1 MNVPSGY
8 TALDLIGFTDKGIYN
23 SSASY
28 VKNDIVH
35 YNGNLWKCLIDD
47 TTGVTPAEG
56 ANWTIFLAEPS
67 NAAEGMIAPIEDTA
81 TASRSYAAGDQLIL
95 EDILYKAKTAI
106 TVGTALVVDTNI
118 ELADDLT
125 TQLGE
130 KANSDDLGT
139 AAAKDSTNTVEKN
152 STDLPEGG
160 AVYSEDKK
168 TRESIAPVEETAT
181 ASQAYAAG
189 EEFYYNGILYK
200 ATAAIA
206 QGGTITP
213 DTNCTTADK
222 VSTEIKALKALG
234 LSVVNGKVCQTY
246 NN

>member
-8 TALDLIGFTDKGIYN
+8 TALDLIGFTDKETYD

-35 YNGNLWKCLIDD
+35 YNGSLWKCLIDD

-56 ANWTIFLAEPS
+56 ANWTIYLAEPS
-67 NAAEGMIAPIEDTA
+67 SAAEGMIAPIEDTA
-81 TASRSYAAGDQLIL
+81 TASRSYAAGDQLML
-95 EDILYKAKTAI
+95 GDILYKAKTAI
-106 TVGTALVVDTNI
+106 TVGTALVVNTNI

-125 TQLGE
+125 TQLKE

-139 AAAKDSTNTVEKN
+139 AAEKDSSNAVEKN

-181 ASQAYAAG
+181 ASQAYAIG
-189 EEFYYNGILYK
+189 EEFYRNGILYK

-206 QGGTITP
+206 QGETITP
-213 DTNCTTADK
+213 GTNCTAADK

-246 NN
+246 NI

>member
-8 TALDLIGFTDKGIYN
+8 TALDLIGFTDKETYD

-35 YNGNLWKCLIDD
+35 YNGSLWKCLIDD

-56 ANWTIFLAEPS
+56 ANWTIYLAEPS
-67 NAAEGMIAPIEDTA
+67 SAAEGMIAPIEDTA

-95 EDILYKAKTAI
+95 GDILYKAKTAI
-106 TVGTALVVDTNI
+106 TVGTALVVNTNI

-125 TQLGE
+125 TQLKE

-139 AAAKDSTNTVEKN
+139 AAEKDSSNAVEKN

-181 ASQAYAAG
+181 ASQAYAIG
-189 EEFYYNGILYK
+189 EEFYRNGILYK

-206 QGGTITP
+206 QGETITP
-213 DTNCTTADK
+213 GTNCTAADK

-246 NN
+246 NI